1 MESNASLPPGLF
13 AKNNEEVIKVYTEV
27 IKRSREDFRSQQNQ
41 DIESAMKESLR
52 EMAEGG
58 NAPGLEKVIQE
69 SLRTF
74 ENNETEEELLK
85 KAMEESMK
93 EREEAFNA
101 PEGEGSE
108 EEMLKKA
115 LQMSAADFGA
125 PSSDFM
131 SPAVQSAVEFG
142 YSVEQAIEAISVVG
156 DNPDMVL
163 NYLLQL
169 QFTPNSYY

>member
-1 MESNASLPPGLF
+1 M
-13 AKNNEEVIKVYTEV
+13 
-27 IKRSREDFRSQQNQ
+27 IKRSREDFRSQQNN

-58 NAPGLEKVIQE
+58 EAPGLEKVIQE

-74 ENNETEEELLK
+74 EKDETEEELLK

-93 EREEAFNA
+93 ERGEAFGPA
-101 PEGEGSE
+101 AGEGSE

-125 PSSDFM
+125 PSEDFM
-131 SPAVQSAVEFG
+131 SPAVKSAVEYG
-142 YSVEQAIEAISVVG
+142 YSVEQAIEAVSLVG
-156 DNPDMVL
+156 ENPDMVL

-169 QFTPNSYY
+169 QFTPNAYY